1 MILKNNVKSKHDTCV
16 VCGEETEYAELDPI
30 LAQNFYV
37 VGTGQLCQV
46 CFDADWDG
54 QKEKR

>member
-1 MILKNNVKSKHDTCV
+1 MILKNNIKSKHDKCV
-16 VCGEETEYAELDPI
+16 VCGEATEYAELDPI

-37 VGTGQLCQV
+37 AGIGQLCQV
-46 CFDADWDG
+46 CFDDCWDD

>member
-1 MILKNNVKSKHDTCV
+1 M
-16 VCGEETEYAELDPI
+16 CGEETEYAELDPI
-30 LAQNFYV
+30 QAQNFYV

-46 CFDADWDG
+46 CFDADWDD

>member
-1 MILKNNVKSKHDTCV
+1 M
-16 VCGEETEYAELDPI
+16 CGEVTEYAELDPI

-37 VGTGQLCQV
+37 AGIGQLCQV
-46 CFDADWDG
+46 CFDDCWDD